1 MMLQASS
8 TNNIHMLSTPR
19 STSSSSRTTRV
30 LEELQE
36 NLEGIQKELESTKL
50 QLLTV
55 KENKEQSEK
64 ENEEFIE
71 SNKQLRADIQ
81 EIMQVL
87 ESKQQLLDST
97 KKSSVG
103 TENRVKQ
110 LKDEALA
117 ARKEL
122 DDLKRREHTIE
133 KERRTIELLKEK
145 QLQSQKTLEQTV
157 AQSKAEFAK
166 EIQSMEMELASV
178 QDQINTLKQK
188 DMVAEVKEVVEK
200 QSKERQA
207 LIQQYHQVQKEIEA
221 NNQQFVELVKQ
232 ELKDL
237 MDQLTQQHD
246 SSSLETEV
254 DNCKEDVQGL
264 VSRIKTNAAVSIS
277 E

>member
-1 MMLQASS
+1 MMLQASN
-8 TNNIHMLSTPR
+8 TNNIHMISTPR

-36 NLEGIQKELESTKL
+36 SLEVIQKELENTKI

-97 KKSSVG
+97 KKSSLG

-110 LKDEALA
+110 LKDEAMA

-133 KERRTIELLKEK
+133 KERRTIDLLKEK
-145 QLQSQKTLEQTV
+145 QLQSQKTLEQSV

-178 QDQINTLKQK
+178 QDQIKTLKQK
-188 DMVAEVKEVVEK
+188 DMAAEAKEIVEK
-200 QSKERQA
+200 QAKERQG
-207 LIQQYHQVQKEIEA
+207 LIQKYHQVQKEIEA

-237 MDQLTQQHD
+237 MDQLT
-246 SSSLETEV
+246 SPSLSLETEV
-254 DNCKEDVQGL
+254 NNCKEDVHGL
-264 VSRIKTNAAVSIS
+264 ISRIKTNAAVSIN
-277 E
+277 